1 MLYTSLRLVSESL
14 LHHQADVGNEVTNLI
29 PLTLV
34 SQCTNQSPLSI
45 EIIGQSFFGRVF
57 FPRVDVE
64 LFNLSSF
71 ETTDQAVKVDNNSFT
86 GFYDLF
92 TRHMSFP
99 IAFHRVESI
108 NRLNDF
114 PPRHHAIAYYI
125 MGGLAI
131 LPETPG
137 SQRSKLPKLPK
148 FGNRPGPFFYLPGTS
163 SSQILKTSNAIR
175 GEKNKLFHLE
185 NLGTSLVP

>member
-57 FPRVDVE
+57 FPRVDAE

-99 IAFHRVESI
+99 IAFHRVESTT
-108 NRLNDF
+108 L
-114 PPRHHAIAYYI
+114 
-125 MGGLAI
+125 L
-131 LPETPG
+131 G
-137 SQRSKLPKLPK
+137 STHR
-148 FGNRPGPFFYLPGTS
+148 GNRWGRPPWGIWGNSP
-163 SSQILKTSNAIR
+163 AISR
-175 GEKNKLFHLE
+175 DIIVIMSRDMVR
-185 NLGTSLVP
+185 TMCT